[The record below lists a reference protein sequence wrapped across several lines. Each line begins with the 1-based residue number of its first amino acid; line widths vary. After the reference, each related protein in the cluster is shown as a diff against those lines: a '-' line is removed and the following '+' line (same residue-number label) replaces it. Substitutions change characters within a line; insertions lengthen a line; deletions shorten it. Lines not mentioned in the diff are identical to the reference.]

1 MLNNIIKTYP
11 ELNNVSLDIL
21 NENTQNLES
30 RKIYQIEIS
39 RKGYCKRIGNE
50 VDRFKIE
57 SVLKKFDNHKSIS
70 FFTPLDYKSDNT
82 INIPLGFIRCGAIK
96 KTPQYYKEY
105 NQNIKHYGNLFWRG
119 DITTHEIR
127 NQILNYF
134 ENKINFDVANWR
146 PANGRFYMDN
156 ACTEYEYDTY
166 FDRLKQA
173 DTFLIMRGDK
183 PWTNSFFDCLRANTI
198 PICIDTFYHKLGWHK
213 IGFKTDDLFLNF
225 DLKEDDLE
233 KVENEIQSLLK
244 DKDRVL
250 YMKENLLRFYEQV
263 VLQDKYLSKYGASV
277 LCAGWGNTIKS
288 KLLQIHNND
297 YKLTD
302 NCLFT

>member
-1 MLNNIIKTYP
+1 MIHDIIKTYP

-21 NENTQNLES
+21 NENTQNIES
-30 RKIYQIEIS
+30 RKIYEIETS

-57 SVLKKFDNHKSIS
+57 SVLKKFDNYKSIS

-82 INIPLGFIRCGAIK
+82 INIPLGFIRCGVIK

-119 DITTHEIR
+119 DITTHETR

-173 DTFLIMRGDK
+173 DAFLIMRGDK

-198 PICIDTFYHKLGWHK
+198 PICIDTFYHRLGWHK

-277 LCAGWGNTIKS
+277 VCAGWGNTIKS

-297 YKLTD
+297 YKLKD
-302 NCLFT
+302 NYLFT